1 MNQVARTR
9 QKIKELEKLSLSSDL
24 SSSEAERHIDELV
37 ELINF
42 HAHQYYVLDNPLVA
56 DVEYDRLYRSL
67 QALEAAH
74 PGLAKPNSP
83 TQRVGSQPLDK
94 FEKVQHALPML
105 SLGNAFDETELDAW
119 YQRCIKGLQPVYGDD
134 VLPALSV
141 ELKIDGLALSL
152 VYERGSLV
160 LGATRGNGVQG
171 EKITPQVKTVSS
183 IPLSVPINKNVNLA
197 APDLLEVR
205 GEVYMA
211 KSDFDKLNE
220 DLTSQQKK
228 NFANPRNAAAGSLR
242 LLDSSITATRP
253 LRFFSYS
260 VGRIEGHEEPDGQF
274 ATLQYLKSLGFAVEK
289 NSKRFEAIEDVV
301 AFCKNWAESRDLLD
315 YEIDGV
321 VVKIDSFDYQQ
332 MLGNVSN
339 APRWAV
345 AYKFP
350 ARETTTVLRDITVS
364 VGRTGA
370 IKPEAILEPVQIG
383 GVTVS
388 KATLHNE
395 DYIVD
400 RDIRIGDTV
409 LVKRAGDVI
418 PKVVRSIPE
427 ARSGDEQEWRMPKR
441 CPACHTEVVRLEG
454 EADYY
459 CMNTECPAQFIRLV
473 EHFASRGA
481 MDIEGLGS
489 KLAVQIVEENL
500 VVNLADVYRIS
511 LEELI
516 ALEGFAQKKA
526 ENLLQGIA
534 DSKSRPLSRL
544 FFGLGIRYVGKTV
557 AELVVSHYESLHE
570 ISKASVEE
578 LEGIEGVGPSIA
590 QSIVDWFAIAK
601 NGELVANLAD
611 VGVNLVRLPTEVSSS
626 SEESPLSGKQFVIT
640 GTLSQMGRSEA
651 KDLIK
656 RAGGK
661 VSSSVSGKTDFLV
674 VGENPGSKY
683 DKAKEIGV
691 SILEEDAF
699 LTMIGNPS

>member
-1 MNQVARTR
+1 MNHVARTQQILR
-9 QKIKELEKLSLSSDL
+9 ELEERLLRSKSST
-24 SSSEAERHIDELV
+24 SEAEKHIEELV
-37 ELINF
+37 ELIHY
-42 HAHQYYVLDNPLVA
+42 HAHQYYVLDSPVISDN
-56 DVEYDRLYRSL
+56 EYDRLYRSL
-67 QALEAAH
+67 QELENTH
-74 PGLAKPNSP
+74 PELAKSNSP

-105 SLGNAFDETELDAW
+105 SLGNAFNEAELHAW
-119 YQRCIKGLQPVYGDD
+119 YQRCIKGLQAEYGDD
-134 VLPALSV
+134 VKPALSV

-152 VYERGSLV
+152 VYESGALV
-160 LGATRGNGVQG
+160 LGATRGNGIQG

-183 IPLSVPINKNVNLA
+183 IPLSIPINKDVKVVV
-197 APDLLEVR
+197 PVLLEVR
-205 GEVYMA
+205 GEVYMS
-211 KSDFDKLNE
+211 KSDFDTLNE
-220 DLTSQQKK
+220 DLTAQQKK

-260 VGRIEGHEEPDGQF
+260 TGRIEGSGGPDAQY
-274 ATLQYLKSLGFAVEK
+274 ATLQYLKDFGFSVEK
-289 NSKRFEAIEDVV
+289 NSRRFEEMEDVV
-301 AFCKNWAESRDLLD
+301 AFCQYWAESRDTLD

-321 VVKIDSFDYQQ
+321 VVKIDTFEYQQ
-332 MLGNVSN
+332 VLGNVSN
-339 APRWAV
+339 APRWAI

-350 ARETTTVLRDITVS
+350 ARETTTVLNDITVS

-370 IKPEAILEPVQIG
+370 IKPEAVLEPVQIG

-395 DYIVD
+395 DYILD

-418 PKVVRSIPE
+418 PQVVRSIPE
-427 ARSGDEQEWRMPKR
+427 ARTGAEREWRMPKT
-441 CPACHTEVVRLEG
+441 CPACNTEVVRLDG

-459 CMNTECPAQFIRLV
+459 CVNTECPAQFIRLV

-489 KLAVQIVEENL
+489 KLAVQIVEEKL
-500 VVNLADVYRIS
+500 VANLADLYRLT

-516 ALEGFAQKKA
+516 ELEGFAQKKA
-526 ENLLQGIA
+526 ENLLQGIV

-557 AELVVSHYESLHE
+557 AELIVSHYENLQA
-570 ISKASVEE
+570 ISEASVEE
-578 LEGIEGVGPSIA
+578 LEAIEGVGPSIA
-590 QSIVDWFAIAK
+590 QSVFDWFAIAR
-601 NGELVANLAD
+601 NEELVANLD
-611 VGVNLVRLPTEVSSS
+611 KMGVNLVRLPEEVSATT
-626 SEESPLSGKQFVIT
+626 EDAPLRGKQFVIT

-651 KDLIK
+651 KELIK

-661 VSSSVSGKTDFLV
+661 VSSGVSGKTDYVV
-674 VGENPGSKY
+674 VGENPGSKF
-683 DKAKEIGV
+683 DKAKDLGV

-699 LTMIGNPS
+699 LTLIGNS